1 MSLAATISALKDSA
15 SVQASDI
22 DGAFAEIMDGAAA
35 HEEIKQFLTLT
46 MPLMG
51 HAPLIAAGARALRS
65 RMVRVAAPEGA
76 IDVCGTGGDG
86 AHTLNISTAVA
97 FVVAGCGVPVAKHG
111 NRAMSSKSGAADVLE
126 ALGVKLTAD
135 LPTLERALREAGVAF
150 LFAQNHH
157 PAMRHVALARRELG
171 KRTIFN
177 LLGPLSNPAGVR
189 RQLMGVFS
197 ADFLEPV
204 ASALKELGCE
214 KAWIVHGAGGL
225 DELSAQH
232 REANNVAVLDR
243 GTVTMVCASV
253 DAEINPDIRGGA
265 AEENAAEMRELLA
278 GRGRPGHRA
287 AVVLN
292 AAAALVVAGKAV
304 DIVEAWPMAEQAL
317 DSGAAR
323 EALEKLVDVT
333 RSAA

>member
-1 MSLAATISALKDSA
+1 MSLAATIAALRNNN

-22 DGAFAEIMDGAAA
+22 DAAFAEIMDGAAA
-35 HEEIKQFLTLT
+35 HDDIMHFLTLT
-46 MPLMG
+46 MPLMD

-65 RMVRVAAPEGA
+65 RMVRVNAPAGA

-86 AHTLNISTAVA
+86 GHTLNISTAVA

-126 ALGVKLTAD
+126 ALGVRLTAD
-135 LPTLERALREAGVAF
+135 VPTIERALRDAGLAF

-177 LLGPLSNPAGVR
+177 LLGPLSNPASVR
-189 RQLMGVFS
+189 RQLMGVFD
-197 ADFLEPV
+197 AAFIVPI
-204 ASALKELGCE
+204 ASALRELGCQ
-214 KAWIVHGAGGL
+214 KAWVVHGAGGL

-232 REANNVAVLDR
+232 REANNVAVLEN
-243 GTVTMVCASV
+243 GAVTTLRASV
-253 DAEINPDIRGGA
+253 DAEINPDIRGGTA
-265 AEENAAEMRELLA
+265 TENAAEMRALLV
-278 GRGRPGHRA
+278 GRGRPGHRE

-292 AAAALVVAGKAV
+292 AAAALVVAGKAADV
-304 DIVEAWPMAEQAL
+304 IDGRPLAEQSL

-323 EALEKLVDVT
+323 AALERLIDVT